1 VSFAAAEAC
10 DPVARVV
17 ALVPD
22 LMLASRVEATLAGA
36 GHDVTLDSGHGAE
49 PSADADL
56 IVADVGEVD
65 PASVVKRG
73 KPVLGFY
80 RHTDPEKRRR
90 AEAAGV
96 DVVVPRS
103 RLARELPELVE
114 RLLRDA

>member
-1 VSFAAAEAC
+1 M
-10 DPVARVV
+10 ARVV
-17 ALVPD
+17 ALVAD

-36 GHDVTLDSGHGAE
+36 GHEVTIDLGQGTE
-49 PSADADL
+49 PSADTDL

-65 PASVVKRG
+65 PASIVKLG

-80 RHTDPEKRRR
+80 RHTDPQQRRR

-96 DVVVPRS
+96 DLVVPRS

-114 RLLRDA
+114 RLMRS

>member
-1 VSFAAAEAC
+1 
-10 DPVARVV
+10 VARVV
-17 ALVPD
+17 ALVGD

-36 GHDVTLDSGHGAE
+36 GHEVILGPRGDPE
-49 PSADADL
+49 PSDDADL
-56 IVADVGEVD
+56 IVVDLGEVD
-65 PASVVKRG
+65 PASVVSLG

-80 RHTDPEKRRR
+80 QHTDPEKRRR

-96 DVVVPRS
+96 DLVVPRS

>member
-1 VSFAAAEAC
+1 
-10 DPVARVV
+10 
-17 ALVPD
+17 
-22 LMLASRVEATLAGA
+22 MLASRVEATLAGA
-36 GHDVTLDSGHGAE
+36 GHEVTVDSGRRPE
-49 PSADADL
+49 LIADAEL

-65 PASVVKRG
+65 PALVVKPG

-80 RHTDPEKRRR
+80 RHTDPSKRRR

-96 DVVVPRS
+96 DLVVPRS